1 MKESIN
7 TNIKVTIKKMVVF
20 VGLLSFV
27 CLAAPLIFALEIP
40 PLAGRVNDYGD
51 ILNSSQ
57 ETTLESLLREA
68 ENKTSSQVVL
78 LTIPSLQGE
87 VLEDYSM
94 RVVEKWKIG
103 QEKFDNGLLVLVA
116 MKERKIRVEV
126 GYGLEHIITDAK
138 SSYIIRKLMV
148 PFFKKGNYYDGIN
161 QGLIAVTGLITKEFE
176 ITPEQLARFN
186 KEGKRRKGTH
196 LPFGLIVF
204 IIIIVL
210 SLFRGGT
217 RRGYRGG
224 GIFWGGGF
232 GSGGGGFSSGGGFS
246 GGGGSF
252 GGGGSSGGW

>member
-1 MKESIN
+1 MC
-7 TNIKVTIKKMVVF
+7 VF
-20 VGLLSFV
+20 AGLLSFV
-27 CLAAPLIFALEIP
+27 YMAAPVIFALDIP
-40 PLAGRVNDYGD
+40 PLAGRINDYGD

-57 ETTLESLLREA
+57 ETTLENLLREA

-78 LTIPSLQGE
+78 LTIPSLQEE

-103 QEKFDNGLLVLVA
+103 QEKFDNGLLMLVA
-116 MKERKIRVEV
+116 MKEKKIRVEV

-148 PFFKKGNYYDGIN
+148 PFFKKGNYYGGIN
-161 QGLIAVTGLITKEFE
+161 QGLVAVSGLITKEFE
-176 ITPEQLARFN
+176 ITPEQLAKFR
-186 KEGKRRKGTH
+186 KEGQRKRGTH
-196 LPFGLIVF
+196 IPFGIIVF

-232 GSGGGGFSSGGGFS
+232 S

>member
-1 MKESIN
+1 
-7 TNIKVTIKKMVVF
+7 MVVST
-20 VGLLSFV
+20 VLLSLL
-27 CLAAPLIFALEIP
+27 CLAAPWVFALDVP
-40 PLAGRVNDYGD
+40 PLTGRVNDYAD
-51 ILNSSQ
+51 VLNSSQ
-57 ETTLESLLREA
+57 EMTLNNLLKGA

-78 LTIPSLQGE
+78 LTVSSLQGE
-87 VLEDYSM
+87 VLENYSL
-94 RVVEKWKIG
+94 RVVEEWKIG
-103 QEKFDNGLLVLVA
+103 QKEFDNGLLVLVS

-148 PFFKKGNYYDGIN
+148 PLFKKGNYYGGIN
-161 QGLIAVTGLITKEFE
+161 QGLIAVSGLITKEFE
-176 ITPEQLARFN
+176 ITPEQLAKFR
-186 KEGKRRKGTH
+186 KEGKRRRGTH

-204 IIIIVL
+204 IIIILL

-217 RRGYRGG
+217 RRGYRSG

-232 GSGGGGFSSGGGFS
+232 GSGGGGFGGGGGGGFS